1 MANLY
6 GRRCESLK
14 AKDYLMQYRESIDRT
29 KELAAHLDELKAEA
43 VRLRDH
49 EGQKVELDE
58 AVGKYVDACTDAA
71 AYLEMLADKRNEI
84 ESTINKI
91 KSEKLRTLLRY
102 RYIHG
107 KTWEQIAV
115 DMNYTY
121 RRITQLHGK
130 AISVIDALI
139 NP

>member
-1 MANLY
+1 
-6 GRRCESLK
+6 
-14 AKDYLMQYRESIDRT
+14 MQYRESIDRT

>member
-1 MANLY
+1 MKAQEY
-6 GRRCESLK
+6 LK
-14 AKDYLMQYRESIDRT
+14 QYRESVDRT
-29 KELAAHLDELKAEA
+29 KELTAHLDELKAEA

-49 EGQKVELDE
+49 EGQKVELDA

-71 AYLEMLADKRNEI
+71 AYLEMLADKRKEI
-84 ESTINKI
+84 ESTINQI

-115 DMNYTY
+115 DMNYTW
-121 RRITQLHGK
+121 RRVYQVHGD
-130 AISVIDALI
+130 AIKVIDALI
-139 NP
+139 NA

>member
-1 MANLY
+1 M
-6 GRRCESLK
+6 K

-29 KELAAHLDELKAEA
+29 KELTAHLDELKAEA
-43 VRLRDH
+43 VRLKDH

-58 AVGKYVDACTDAA
+58 AVSKYVDACTDAA
-71 AYLEMLADKRNEI
+71 AYLEMLADKRKEI
-84 ESTINKI
+84 ESTINQI

-130 AISVIDALI
+130 AISVIDALV

>member
-1 MANLY
+1 M
-6 GRRCESLK
+6 K

>member
-1 MANLY
+1 M
-6 GRRCESLK
+6 K
-14 AKDYLMQYRESIDRT
+14 AKDYLMQYRESVDRT
-29 KELAAHLDELKAEA
+29 KELTAHLDELKAEA
-43 VRLRDH
+43 VRLKDH

-58 AVGKYVDACTDAA
+58 AVSKYVDACTDAA
-71 AYLEMLADKRNEI
+71 AYLEMLADKRKEI
-84 ESTINKI
+84 ESTINQI

-130 AISVIDALI
+130 AISVIDALV